1 MADRAELNPALT
13 PSVLDR
19 LLDEEP
25 DVSREVP
32 KSRSQVVADLK
43 RAIRRDLENLLNTCC
58 RASGF
63 PPELKELENS
73 LVNYGL
79 PDYTGTHL
87 GSAEDPSRLIAVI
100 EEAIRRFEPR
110 LANVRVEPVRNA
122 QALDRT
128 LRFKIEAYLALEQ
141 SDERVAFQSALEPT
155 TGAFQVEGGAR

>member
-1 MADRAELNPALT
+1 MADRAELNQALT
-13 PSVLDR
+13 PSLLDR
-19 LLDEEP
+19 LLDDAP

-32 KSRSQVVADLK
+32 KSRSQLVADLK

-58 RASGF
+58 RASGW

-87 GSAEDPSRLIAVI
+87 GSAEDPTRLIAVI
-100 EEAIRRFEPR
+100 EESIRRFEPR
-110 LANVRVEPVRNA
+110 LTSVRVEPVKNA

-128 LRFKIEAYLALEQ
+128 LRFRIDAYLALDP
-141 SDERVAFQSALEPT
+141 SDERVAFHSALEPT